1 MITIRNTDN
10 MCKCCT
16 PEIDIDVDNQSTG
29 ANIDVD
35 TEVVPVEIDKRGGDY
50 NDLIN
55 KPKINGEI
63 LKGDKTGDELGLV
76 DKTTEPNRVYGTD
89 DEGNPTTIPYSEKA
103 DKEYIVR
110 RNENGE
116 IIVPETPI
124 KNDSATSKKYVDDAI
139 DAALEEA
146 TVFKGV
152 VDNQTLLPSEGNRN
166 GDMYWIREFVEPVPE
181 GMVAGHSGTAIYN
194 GTLNEFQFESDEIYD
209 PDLKSIIF
217 DSENKLAVQ
226 LSNQENNIIQFTE
239 NGLYASTSE
248 LEQALQDEID
258 RATTAEGQ
266 LNSDILAEAS
276 TRESNDEILD
286 GKIDT
291 VSSNLTQEIAD
302 RQSADETL
310 QDNIDA
316 EETRATTAEGN
327 LNTKIEAETTRATG
341 VEGTLSSLTTDTKTS
356 LVNAIN
362 EVDSHADTNATNIT
376 NIQALI
382 PNQATSENQL
392 ADKDFVNSSIA
403 TQTGNF
409 IGTFPNIPAR
419 DAYTGEVTNNDY
431 CFVINSVIKN
441 NGNDWASFND
451 LNAYDKSLVTNFD
464 YAWVID
470 GSKFDLYR
478 FNIVNQVW
486 EKRAEDVTKEE
497 ITLNSAYNRYKAVA
511 NNSTVTWVYEYTL
524 NNSSFTASQWAA
536 INSGATIGKIN
547 QITTNQSNI
556 GTLSSLTTDAKTD
569 LVSAINEVDSNINSE
584 TTRATTAEGNLNTKI
599 EAETTRATGVEDSLG
614 TDIINERNM
623 RIAQDNALYG
633 EIVAETDRATGVEGT
648 LTSLTTTT
656 KDNLVAAIN
665 EVNSDLSNYVPYT
678 GATSAVNLNAQN
690 LSNVSKLAVNNATV
704 DSNEKLLVNGETKF
718 VAGTNSVFIAKNI
731 NQTRKGMYE
740 VPMGLEIQWH
750 TDNLPYTYPLGFHDT
765 SSNGQGGQ
773 FLFTSFSGNIGAA
786 SAGDVMVE
794 NDKGGLIFNTGAS
807 KTGAKMRFTV
817 GNWQSTPQLTLT
829 ANSVGIKN
837 LNPNT
842 SYALDATGIINA
854 SQDVRINGVSV
865 ALPNQSGQS
874 GKFLTTN
881 GSTASWESISTD
893 ANVQYISGGGGGT
906 EYIDLSDLYIDS
918 QGSEYSFYYDSMSGT
933 VRNANQFV
941 DGSYAYGYI
950 ELYLENDG
958 DITISFNQDSEQ
970 GCDFGEISNLDEY
983 LNQDNYEDTDY
994 VAWSGKE
1001 SGFVSDSITFSN
1013 VTSGSH
1019 FFTIKYIKDSSEY
1032 YGSDTFEITGIEI
1045 SSGSST
1051 GSLVDTNTQQEIP
1064 LSEINDMPQVLQD
1077 IRDSIP
1083 DTSNFVTLNT
1093 KQMITAPKAI
1103 TGTDVPW
1110 GTDQVQKNLFMAVSN
1125 NNTTGAV
1132 EWIGRSMF
1140 GANNLTFLMGTINRM
1155 AALGAHS
1162 WTSAKDGTGAAWAD
1176 IYINPDGDKAVK
1188 IGGSPMVGR
1197 PSIMVIQ
1204 NMGQSTTGTVKINRN
1219 PSLTSTARYKDVACW
1234 DDNVSKFNNDA
1245 GYITGIDNNDVINA
1259 LGYTPQEELVS
1270 GTNIKTINNES
1281 ILGEGNLDID
1291 ALPAQS
1297 GQNGKFLT
1305 TNGTS
1310 ASWANIPEELPAQSG
1325 QSGKFLTTNGTAVS
1339 WASITDV
1346 EAFTSQEVQTIWDS
1360 VMTA

>member
-116 IIVPETPI
+116 VIVPETPI

-258 RATTAEGQ
+258 RATTAEG
-266 LNSDILAEAS
+266 
-276 TRESNDEILD
+276 
-286 GKIDT
+286 
-291 VSSNLTQEIAD
+291 
-302 RQSADETL
+302 
-310 QDNIDA
+310 
-316 EETRATTAEGN
+316 N
-327 LNTKIEAETTRATG
+327 LNTKIEAETTRATS
-341 VEGTLSSLTTDTKTS
+341 VEGILSSLTTDAKTN
-356 LVNAIN
+356 LVSAIN

-419 DAYTGEVTNNDY
+419 NAYTGEVTNNDY

-441 NGNDWASFND
+441 NGNDWESFND

-478 FNIVNQVW
+478 FDIVNQVW

-556 GTLSSLTTDAKTD
+556 GTLSSLTTDTKTD
-569 LVSAINEVDSNINSE
+569 LVS
-584 TTRATTAEGNLNTKI
+584 
-599 EAETTRATGVEDSLG
+599 
-614 TDIINERNM
+614 
-623 RIAQDNALYG
+623 
-633 EIVAETDRATGVEGT
+633 
-648 LTSLTTTT
+648 
-656 KDNLVAAIN
+656 AIN
-665 EVNSDLSNYVPYT
+665 EVNSDLSNYVPYS
-678 GATSAVNLNAQN
+678 GATGAVNLNAQN
-690 LSNVSKLAVNNATV
+690 LSNVSKLAVNNSSV
-704 DSNEKLLVNGETKF
+704 DANEVLLVNGQSKF
-718 VAGTNSVFIAKNI
+718 IAGTNSVFIAKSAS
-731 NQTRKGMYE
+731 QTRKGMYE

-750 TDNLPYTYPLGFHDT
+750 SDNLPYSYPLGFHDT
-765 SSNGQGGQ
+765 SANNQGGQ
-773 FLFTSFSGNIGAA
+773 FLFTSFSGNIRAA

-794 NDKGGLIFNTGAS
+794 NDKGGLIFNTGNS
-807 KTGAKMRFTV
+807 KSGSKMRFVV
-817 GNWQSTPQLTLT
+817 GNWADTPQLTVT
-829 ANSVGIKN
+829 ANNVGIKN
-837 LNPNT
+837 LNPNS
-842 SYALDATGIINA
+842 SYALDVSGDIN
-854 SQDVRINGVSV
+854 SSTDVKVNGVSLK
-865 ALPNQSGQS
+865 LPNQSGHS
-874 GKFLTTN
+874 GDFLTTN
-881 GSTASWESISTD
+881 GSTASWESISID
-893 ANVQYISGGGGGT
+893 ANVQYISGGGGT
-906 EYIDLSDLYIDS
+906 EPIDLSQLYVDS
-918 QGSEYSFYYDSMSGT
+918 QGASYSFYYDSMSET
-933 VRNANQFV
+933 IKNNNQQV
-941 DGSYAYGYI
+941 DDSFAYAYI

-970 GCDFGEISNLDEY
+970 NYDFGEISELDEY
-983 LNQDNYEDTDY
+983 LSQDNQEDVSY
-994 VAWSGKE
+994 VAWKGKDSG
-1001 SGFVSDSITFSN
+1001 SISDSVTFSN
-1013 VTSGSH
+1013 VTSGTH
-1019 FFTIKYIKDSSEY
+1019 FFTLKYIKDSSSET
-1032 YGSDTFEITGIEI
+1032 GTDTFEITGIEI
-1045 SSGSST
+1045 ISGSST
-1051 GSLVDTNTQQEIP
+1051 GSLIDTNTQEEIP
-1064 LSEINDMPQVLQD
+1064 LSQINDMPQALQA
-1077 IRDSIP
+1077 IRDEIP
-1083 DTSNFVTLNT
+1083 TDYVTLNT

-1103 TGTDVPW
+1103 TGTDTPW

-1125 NNTTGAV
+1125 SNTTSAV

-1140 GANNLTFLMGTINRM
+1140 GANNLTFLLGTINKM
-1155 AALGAHS
+1155 AAIGAHS

-1204 NMGQSTTGTVKINRN
+1204 NMGQTTTGTVKINRR
-1219 PSLTSTARYKDVACW
+1219 PQLTQSALYKDVACW

-1245 GYITGIDNNDVINA
+1245 GYITGIDDNDVINA

-1281 ILGEGNLDID
+1281 ILGDGNLDID

-1297 GQNGKFLT
+1297 GQSGKFLT

-1310 ASWANIPEELPAQSG
+1310 ASWANIPEELPAQTG
-1325 QSGKFLTTNGTAVS
+1325 QNGKFLTTNGSAVS

-1346 EAFTSQEVQTIWDS
+1346 EAFTAQEVQTIWNS